1 MRQWLLHRVDVVNEL
16 TFAHTPAALCGDAL
30 GAMANI

>member
-1 MRQWLLHRVDVVNEL
+1 MRQRPLHRVDLVNEL
-16 TFAHTPAALCGDAL
+16 TFAHTPAALRGDAS